1 MAPAGQRTATRTPVT
16 GTGGAGAGHEGA
28 GRADRTNRGQ
38 AGVSNSDRDRRGA
51 PRRRRVLGPGLLV
64 TAAFVGP
71 GTIAT
76 ASSAGASFGY
86 ALVWAL
92 LFSVAA
98 TVALQEMSVRSAIA
112 TREGLAATLR
122 RALFASWGGRAALL
136 GVILSIGVGNAA
148 YESGNIA
155 GAAVA
160 LAEVSGLSA
169 AGWSLAVGAAAAAL
183 LFLPAFAQLEGVLIT
198 LVLLMSAVFL
208 LCALVLGPDWPALV
222 AGLRPTLPSGSVTT
236 VIALIGTTV
245 VPYNLFLQANAARD
259 HWAGETDRRRA
270 LRSARTDTI
279 LSVSLGGII
288 TLAILSTAAVS
299 MLARDGGLTATL
311 LANQLEP
318 VLGPAGRYVFALG
331 LGAAGLTSAVTA
343 PLAAAYAVCGALGL
357 DDTLNGRA
365 FRALAIAVVIIGTVF
380 AATGARP
387 LSLIVF
393 AQAANGLML
402 PVIAA
407 TLLWLMNR
415 RDLMG
420 ESGNGWRSNLVGAVV
435 LLVTFGLGGN
445 KLWSLLAA

>member
-1 MAPAGQRTATRTPVT
+1 M
-16 GTGGAGAGHEGA
+16 
-28 GRADRTNRGQ
+28 
-38 AGVSNSDRDRRGA
+38 SSSDRDNPGA
-51 PRRRRVLGPGLLV
+51 PRRRTALGPGLLV

-86 ALVWAL
+86 TLVWAL

-98 TVALQEMSVRSAIA
+98 TVALQEMSVRSAIT
-112 TREGLAATLR
+112 TRAGLAATLR
-122 RALFASWGGRAALL
+122 RALQASWGGRAALL
-136 GVILSIGVGNAA
+136 GVILAIGVGNAA

-169 AGWSLAVGAAAAAL
+169 ALWSLLVGAVAAGL
-183 LFLPAFAQLEGVLIT
+183 LFLPAFAQLERVLIA
-198 LVLLMSAVFL
+198 LVLLMSATFL
-208 LCALVLGPDWPALV
+208 LCALLLGPDWPALV
-222 AGLRPTLPSGSVTT
+222 AGLRPSLPAGSMTT

-259 HWAGETDRRRA
+259 HWSGETDRRRA
-270 LRSARTDTI
+270 LRAARTDTI

-288 TLAILSTAAVS
+288 TLAILSTAAVA
-299 MLARDGGLTATL
+299 MLARDDGMTARM

-357 DDTLNGRA
+357 NDTLSGRA
-365 FRALAIAVVIIGTVF
+365 FRVLAVAVVFVGTVF

-387 LSLIVF
+387 ISLIVF

-407 TLLWLMNR
+407 ILLWLMNR

-420 ESGNGWRSNLVGAVV
+420 QSANGWRSNLIGAAVV
-435 LLVTFGLGGN
+435 LVIFALGGY
-445 KLWSLLAA
+445 KLWSVLAP

>member
-1 MAPAGQRTATRTPVT
+1 MSNRERGSQDAPGRRPVF
-16 GTGGAGAGHEGA
+16 
-28 GRADRTNRGQ
+28 
-38 AGVSNSDRDRRGA
+38 
-51 PRRRRVLGPGLLV
+51 GPGLLV

-98 TVALQEMSVRSAIA
+98 TVTLQEMSVRSAIA
-112 TREGLAATLR
+112 TRAGLAATLR
-122 RALFASWGGRAALL
+122 RALVAGWGGRAALL
-136 GVILSIGVGNAA
+136 GVILAIGVGNAA

-160 LAEVSGLSA
+160 LAEVSGRSA
-169 AGWSLAVGAAAAAL
+169 ALWSLIVGVAAAAL
-183 LFLPAFAQLEGVLIT
+183 LFLPAFAQLERVLIA
-198 LVLLMSAVFL
+198 LVLLMSALFL
-208 LCALVLGPDWPALV
+208 LCALVLGPDWPALI
-222 AGLRPTLPSGSVTT
+222 AGLRPSLPAGSVTT

-259 HWAGETDRRRA
+259 HWAGETDRRLA
-270 LRSARTDTI
+270 LRSARTDTA
-279 LSVSLGGII
+279 LSVSLGGLI
-288 TLAILSTAAVS
+288 TLAILSTAAVA
-299 MLARDGGLTATL
+299 MLSRDGGMTAEM

-318 VLGPAGRYVFALG
+318 VLGPAGRHVFALG

-343 PLAAAYAVCGALGL
+343 PLAAAYAVCGVLGL
-357 DDTLNGRA
+357 DDTLKGRA
-365 FRALAIAVVIIGTVF
+365 FRTVALVVVTVGTVF

-420 ESGNGWRSNLVGAVV
+420 ESANSWRSNLVGAVV
-435 LLVTFGLGGN
+435 LLVAVGLGGN
-445 KLWSLLAA
+445 RLWSVLTG